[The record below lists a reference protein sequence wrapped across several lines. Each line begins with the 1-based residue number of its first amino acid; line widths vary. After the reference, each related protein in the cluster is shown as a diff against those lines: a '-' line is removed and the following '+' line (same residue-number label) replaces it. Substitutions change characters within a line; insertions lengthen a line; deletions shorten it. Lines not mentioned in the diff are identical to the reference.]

1 MLFVFWLLGC
11 RQTTVEYCVEK
22 VRDGEIY
29 DAYVVRKIDDQ
40 TVEEVPV
47 ESCSAWYDGD
57 TGWASE

>member
-1 MLFVFWLLGC
+1 MLFVFGYLDADK
-11 RQTTVEYCVEK
+11 QPSNTVWK
-22 VRDGEIY
+22 SVRDGEVY